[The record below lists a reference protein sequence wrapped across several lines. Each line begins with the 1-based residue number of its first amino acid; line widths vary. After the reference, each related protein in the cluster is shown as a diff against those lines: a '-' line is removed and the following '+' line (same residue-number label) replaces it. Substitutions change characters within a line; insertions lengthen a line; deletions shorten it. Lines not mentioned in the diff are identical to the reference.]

1 MPPFWA
7 LALITKRC
15 NGVADIL
22 DARQIAA
29 NHPPIVP
36 KRVAVGAVLEH
47 KQRAF
52 AARQRAYDGGAARCD
67 RAPFDVRRPL
77 LGRSQERIS
86 SLFGAI
92 GIAHPIRVRFSI
104 ATT

>member
-1 MPPFWA
+1 
-7 LALITKRC
+7 
-15 NGVADIL
+15 
-22 DARQIAA
+22 
-29 NHPPIVP
+29 
-36 KRVAVGAVLEH
+36 
-47 KQRAF
+47 
-52 AARQRAYDGGAARCD
+52 
-67 RAPFDVRRPL
+67 VRRPL